1 MLTAEMMMTGGGGGG
16 SASNAWEIS
25 GPTHVQTFSFS
36 DAYSRGGIALADSG
50 TRLYTI
56 DNNSD
61 NIRRYD
67 LGTAWDISTVS
78 SQQGAYTDSYL
89 LGSPYSVDVTR
100 SGGAISAIQYA
111 GSYPDYALSYE
122 LSGANTYLI
131 ENAVGPYLTSI
142 TSYSNYAFA
151 HNWRPDEKKWVVLDL
166 VGKFLYQFNTAP
178 DSAAYW
184 GKTNWLS
191 ASGKSLSL
199 SASIGSAYPHGCFWG
214 GASNEKLYVVTDNR
228 KVYQYD
234 LSNADDI
241 STGSYVTVFDASTW
255 LTNYEKYDIEFSD
268 DGTTMYLS
276 EHDRI
281 HQFSL

>member
-1 MLTAEMMMTGGGGGG
+1 MLTAEMMMTGGGGG

-25 GPTHVQTFSFS
+25 GPTHVQTFSFGDS
-36 DAYSRGGIALADSG
+36 DNRNGIALADSG

-56 DNNSD
+56 ATNSD
-61 NIRRYD
+61 TIRRYD
-67 LGTAWDISTVS
+67 LGTAWDISTVG
-78 SQQGAYTDSYL
+78 SQQGSKTDSYL
-89 LGSPYSVDVTR
+89 AGLPYSVDVTR
-100 SGGAISAIQYA
+100 SGGAISAIQYI
-111 GSYPDYALSYE
+111 GSFPDTVMSYE
-122 LSGANTYLI
+122 LFGANTYLI
-131 ENAVGPYLTSI
+131 ETAGTPNGSTI
-142 TSYSNYAFA
+142 TSYSNFPFS
-151 HNWRPDEKKWVVLDL
+151 HDWRPDERKWIVADGVS
-166 VGKFLYQFNTAP
+166 KYLYQFNTSP

-199 SASIGSAYPHGCFWG
+199 SASLGSAYPYGCFWG

-255 LTNYEKYDIEFSD
+255 LSNYEFYDIEFSD